1 MDKSALT
8 AQLAEQYQAF
18 LAHLDRLDET
28 TWVLQPNGK
37 WSAGQQLDHIV
48 RAVKPVNLA
57 FGLPKWVPRLLFGRA
72 NRPSRTYEGLV
83 EKYKSKLS
91 AGAKA
96 SKMFV
101 PPPAQWEDK
110 TAQMATLEKTVAK
123 LCKRLQRYSEA
134 ELDNLLLPHPILGK
148 LTLREMLYFTIYH
161 VQHHK
166 VALPPIG

>member
-1 MDKSALT
+1 MEKPALV
-8 AQLAEQYQAF
+8 AQLTEQYRAF
-18 LAHLDRLDET
+18 LSHLDRLEAT
-28 TWVLQPNGK
+28 TWLLQPNGK

-48 RAVKPVNLA
+48 RAVKPVSLA

-72 NRPSRTYEGLV
+72 NRPSRSYDALV
-83 EKYKSKLS
+83 EKYKSKLA

-96 SKMFV
+96 SSMFV

-110 TAQMATLEKTVAK
+110 AAQMATLEKTVAN
-123 LCKRLQRYSEA
+123 LTKRLQRFSET

-166 VALPPIG
+166 IALPPIG